1 MNEMKAKIATT
12 SSNAE
17 LQEQEASAGVEPVD
31 TDDFWS
37 YQDMLRQQQLP
48 NESQQ
53 QTLEAIDIEIRQYLR
68 CPVSPRTVNP
78 FEEWISMEPYYPRL
92 YEMAMDYL
100 PILATS
106 VPSERLFSKAGQI
119 ITKQRNR
126 LSGKHLNILLFL
138 SFIDLETWKG
148 K

>member
-1 MNEMKAKIATT
+1 MNEIKAKIATK

-17 LQEQEASAGVEPVD
+17 LEEQEASAGVESVD

-37 YQDMLRQQQLP
+37 YHDMLRQQQLP
-48 NESQQ
+48 DESQQ
-53 QTLEAIDIEIRQYLR
+53 RTLEAVDIEISQYLR
-68 CPVSPRTVNP
+68 RPVSPRTVNP
-78 FEEWISMEPYYPRL
+78 FEEWISMKPNYPHI
-92 YEMAMDYL
+92 YEMAMEYL

-126 LSGKHLNILLFL
+126 LSGKHLNMLLFL
-138 SFIDLETWKG
+138 SSIDLETWKG

>member
-1 MNEMKAKIATT
+1 MKAKIATS

-17 LQEQEASAGVEPVD
+17 LQEQGASAGVEPVD
-31 TDDFWS
+31 ADDFWS
-37 YQDMLRQQQLP
+37 YHDTLRQQQLLY
-48 NESQQ
+48 ESQQ
-53 QTLEAIDIEIRQYLR
+53 QTLEPIDIEISQYLR

-78 FEEWISMEPYYPRL
+78 FEEWISMKPHYPHL

-119 ITKQRNR
+119 ITNQRNR
-126 LSGKHLNILLFL
+126 LSEKHLNMLLFL
-138 SFIDLETWKG
+138 SSIDLETWKG